1 MDGIIPCEEKEII
14 TCNLLG
20 KKSIF
25 KPESMNMNDE
35 QLVKKCL
42 EKDAFAQKL
51 LFDTYSRKLMGLCMR
66 YARDEDEAQDVLQM
80 GFIKVFEK
88 LDMYNGNGSLEG
100 WIRRILVNTALDNI
114 RRNKNMKDSVDID
127 KVDYQLNSHSENAI
141 DALSA
146 QDLLKVI
153 NSLPTGFKTVFNLYA
168 IEGYS
173 HKEIA
178 EMLDISVNT
187 SKSQYSR
194 ARAHL
199 KNLIINEKIIE

>member
-1 MDGIIPCEEKEII
+1 MKMDE
-14 TCNLLG
+14 
-20 KKSIF
+20 
-25 KPESMNMNDE
+25 E

-42 EKDAFAQKL
+42 EKDALAQKQ
-51 LFDTYSRKLMGLCMR
+51 LFEFYSRRMMGVCLR
-66 YARDEDEAQDVLQM
+66 YSKDSEEAQDVLQM

-88 LDMYNGNGSLEG
+88 LHMYNFKGSLEG
-100 WIRRILVNTALDNI
+100 WIRKIIVNTALDII
-114 RRNKNMKDSVDID
+114 RKNKKFMNDVEMD
-127 KVDYQLNSHSENAI
+127 KVDYQLHNHNENAL
-141 DALSA
+141 DSLSA

-153 NSLPTGFKTVFNLYA
+153 QEMPTGFRTVFNMFA

-178 EMLDISVNT
+178 EELSISVNT

-199 KNLIINEKIIE
+199 QKILIEENIIYR

>member
-1 MDGIIPCEEKEII
+1 MKMDE
-14 TCNLLG
+14 
-20 KKSIF
+20 
-25 KPESMNMNDE
+25 E

-42 EKDAFAQKL
+42 EKDALAQKQ
-51 LFDTYSRKLMGLCMR
+51 LFEFYSRRMMGVCLR
-66 YARDEDEAQDVLQM
+66 YSKDSEEAQDVLQM

-88 LDMYNGNGSLEG
+88 LHMYNFKGSLEG
-100 WIRRILVNTALDNI
+100 WIRKIIVNTALDII
-114 RRNKNMKDSVDID
+114 RKNKKFMNDVEMD
-127 KVDYQLNSHSENAI
+127 KVDYQLHNHNENAL
-141 DALSA
+141 DSLSA

-153 NSLPTGFKTVFNLYA
+153 QEMPTGFRTVFNMFA

-178 EMLDISVNT
+178 EELNISVNT

-199 KNLIINEKIIE
+199 QKILIEENIIYR